1 LVLTLR
7 KNIIIPAIFILALM
21 TSLPSLAKQNNYQ
34 PAEKSN
40 EELMMDLFFSVLS
53 PTIDKVVWDYYANFL
68 NERPTVYPY
77 QINII
82 NMERIGE
89 YRSFEF
95 FITLEV
101 TPVVGPHI
109 AVGKDHLTFYI
120 SSGLVKLNKFK
131 HIETYELP
139 PNWQHIKKAKLG
151 DSGLETY

>member
-1 LVLTLR
+1 VLTLR

-120 SSGLVKLNKFK
+120 SSGLVKLNEFK

>member
-1 LVLTLR
+1 
-7 KNIIIPAIFILALM
+7 M
-21 TSLPSLAKQNNYQ
+21 TSIPSHAEQDYYK
-34 PAEKSN
+34 PAEKSK
-40 EELMMDLFFSVLS
+40 EELMMDLFFSVLY

-68 NERPTVYPY
+68 NERPIVYPY

-95 FITLEV
+95 LITIEV

-109 AVGKDHLTFYI
+109 DVGKDHLTFYI
-120 SSGLVKLNKFK
+120 TPSTVKLRQFE

-139 PNWQHIKKAKLG
+139 PNWQHIKKKNLG

>member
-1 LVLTLR
+1 MR
-7 KNIIIPAIFILALM
+7 KNIIVPAILILALM
-21 TSLPSLAKQNNYQ
+21 TSIPSHAKQDYYQ
-34 PAEKSN
+34 PAEKSE
-40 EELMMDLFFSVLS
+40 EELMMDLFFSLMS

-82 NMERIGE
+82 NMERLGE
-89 YRSFEF
+89 YRSFELL
-95 FITLEV
+95 ITLEV

-109 AVGKDHLTFYI
+109 EVGKDQLTFYI
-120 SSGLVKLNKFK
+120 TPSTVKLSNFK

-139 PNWQHIKKAKLG
+139 PNWKHIKKAKLG